1 MIPKLQ
7 RSPSEQNRHTRGL
20 WTGAAVL
27 RTAIAGRPRP
37 GRDQTGAHRPGL
49 PFRAALL
56 GFHFV
61 AMACL
66 NAGCPEIESEPP
78 PPATC
83 TKLYQRCQLPEG
95 PLGVCEQ
102 KGLNDRSLVCRSQ
115 H

>member
-1 MIPKLQ
+1 MA
-7 RSPSEQNRHTRGL
+7 S
-20 WTGAAVL
+20 
-27 RTAIAGRPRP
+27 RPRP
-37 GRDQTGAHRPGL
+37 CRGQTEAHRPGP

-61 AMACL
+61 AMACM

-78 PPATC
+78 PPAKC